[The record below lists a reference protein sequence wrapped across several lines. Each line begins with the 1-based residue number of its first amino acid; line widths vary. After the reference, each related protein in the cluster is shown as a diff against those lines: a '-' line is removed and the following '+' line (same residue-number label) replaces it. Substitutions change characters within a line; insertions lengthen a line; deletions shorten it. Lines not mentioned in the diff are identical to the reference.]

1 MIETQAYL
9 HKISK
14 EIPEIFFLEIG
25 AMDGK
30 SFDELHQFIKHY
42 KWHGVL
48 VEPLK
53 DMFELLK
60 INYSGCKNLYFENS
74 AITDREEIKPI
85 LRIPINIVEKGLAPI
100 WAKGISSFYDNR
112 NAIGGMGGLLYGRK
126 MDEKSFESYKKYIVQ
141 ENVNCITLEKLI
153 SKYNVTKVDVLQ
165 IDTEGS
171 DYKIFK
177 QFDLNKFKPYFIK
190 VEVGNLPRSEYQE
203 IKSILEKNY
212 YDCELKGLDLYAQKN
227 QEEEIRNNI
236 LII

>member
-1 MIETQAYL
+1 MIETEAYL
-9 HKISK
+9 HKISNQ
-14 EIPEIFFLEIG
+14 IPEIFCLEIG

-30 SFDELHQFIKHY
+30 SFDLLHKFIKQY

-48 VEPLK
+48 VEPVK

-60 INYSGCKNLYFENS
+60 INYSGCENLYFENS

-85 LRIPINIVEKGLAPI
+85 LRIPINIVKKGLVPI

-112 NAIGGMGGLLYGRK
+112 NAIGGMNGLLYGAK
-126 MDEKSFESYKKYIVQ
+126 MDEKFFESYKQYIVQ

-153 SKYNVTKVDVLQ
+153 SKYNVNKVDVLQ

-171 DYKIFK
+171 DYQIFK
-177 QFDLNKFKPYFIK
+177 QFDLNKFQPYFIK

-203 IKSILEKNY
+203 IKSILERNH
-212 YDCELKGLDLYAQKN
+212 YDCELNKLDLYAQKK
-227 QEEEIRNNI
+227 
-236 LII
+236 LD